1 MQLNI
6 QNVTPETVEVQGQ
19 TVTRAFAEG
28 VMLSGLMAGAGR
40 NETAKAD
47 LIAQYLDAGLDPR
60 KAFPKETAKVLSDRA
75 EAAREKARRQAEANA
90 HAERFKSYQTCSE
103 LDVARRRA
111 AREKR
116 ERQYQEM
123 SRAVRSAN
131 GSGAWSSSEF

>member
-28 VMLSGLMAGAGR
+28 VMLSGLIAGAGKNDVSR
-40 NETAKAD
+40 EAIVK
-47 LIAQYLDAGLDPR
+47 QYLDAGLSAA
-60 KAFPKETAKVLSDRA
+60 AFPAVARA
-75 EAAREKARRQAEANA
+75 VRAREAQAAAEHERQLAESRA
-90 HAERFKSYQTCSE
+90 HAERVASYATPTALE
-103 LDVARRRA
+103 VARRRA
-111 AREKR
+111 KREER

-131 GSGAWSSSEF
+131 GSGSWSSSDF